1 MPEGGTLLTL
11 TYQGSNR
18 VTPFYN
24 VMGVAKAAL
33 ESSVRYLANDLGP
46 QGIRVNAISPG
57 PMKTLAGAAI
67 GGARKTFK
75 TTEAN
80 APLRAN
86 ATLEAV
92 GGTAVYLASD
102 YGACTTGEII
112 TVDGG
117 YHVWGCCSPR
127 TFRRGSGGLFL
138 LAQDLDPGHEDD
150 LAAADDGAVVAP
162 GGGPPGPDILARDD
176 HEVAAQPH
184 LLSDLHRH
192 QRVVDRLVRRD
203 QVVVRDL
210 LFPVP
215 WQLRLRP
222 EPCPENTR
230 PRPEAQLICGAG
242 FRKIAPDDAQI
253 ERGYGAGRVVA
264 EFPPRNDAPLQH
276 VPVEKSRFE
285 PVAERPPASRPRGSA
300 PAFHPAEPKAAGRAG
315 DRCRSPSPGLPAAP
329 HGPASPSAGTPRR
342 RPRKA

>member
-1 MPEGGTLLTL
+1 MADLMKGKRGLVMGVANERSIAWGIAKAMHGEGAELAFSYQGEAFGKRVEPLAASLGSTLMVDADVTDDASMEACFARIEAEWGSLDFVVHAIAFSDKAELTGRFVNTTRENFRNSLTISCYSFIDVARRAAALMPDGGTLLTL

-112 TVDGG
+112 FVDGG
-117 YHVWGCCSPR
+117 YHALGM
-127 TFRRGSGGLFL
+127 L
-138 LAQDLDPGHEDD
+138 Q
-150 LAAADDGAVVAP
+150 
-162 GGGPPGPDILARDD
+162 
-176 HEVAAQPH
+176 
-184 LLSDLHRH
+184 
-192 QRVVDRLVRRD
+192 
-203 QVVVRDL
+203 
-210 LFPVP
+210 
-215 WQLRLRP
+215 
-222 EPCPENTR
+222 PEN
-230 PRPEAQLICGAG
+230 L
-242 FRKIAPDDAQI
+242 
-253 ERGYGAGRVVA
+253 
-264 EFPPRNDAPLQH
+264 
-276 VPVEKSRFE
+276 
-285 PVAERPPASRPRGSA
+285 
-300 PAFHPAEPKAAGRAG
+300 
-315 DRCRSPSPGLPAAP
+315 
-329 HGPASPSAGTPRR
+329 
-342 RPRKA
+342 

>member
-1 MPEGGTLLTL
+1 MGDLLKGKHGLVMGVANERSIAWGIAKALHEAGAELAFSYQGEAFGKRVEPLAASVGSDVLVDVDVTDDASMDACFTQLGETWGSLDFVVHAIAFSDKTELTGRFINTSRDNFRNSLTISCYSFIDVARRASELMPEGGALLTL

-117 YHVWGCCSPR
+117 YHVLGM
-127 TFRRGSGGLFL
+127 L
-138 LAQDLDPGHEDD
+138 Q
-150 LAAADDGAVVAP
+150 
-162 GGGPPGPDILARDD
+162 
-176 HEVAAQPH
+176 
-184 LLSDLHRH
+184 
-192 QRVVDRLVRRD
+192 
-203 QVVVRDL
+203 
-210 LFPVP
+210 
-215 WQLRLRP
+215 
-222 EPCPENTR
+222 PEN
-230 PRPEAQLICGAG
+230 L
-242 FRKIAPDDAQI
+242 
-253 ERGYGAGRVVA
+253 
-264 EFPPRNDAPLQH
+264 
-276 VPVEKSRFE
+276 
-285 PVAERPPASRPRGSA
+285 
-300 PAFHPAEPKAAGRAG
+300 
-315 DRCRSPSPGLPAAP
+315 
-329 HGPASPSAGTPRR
+329 
-342 RPRKA
+342 